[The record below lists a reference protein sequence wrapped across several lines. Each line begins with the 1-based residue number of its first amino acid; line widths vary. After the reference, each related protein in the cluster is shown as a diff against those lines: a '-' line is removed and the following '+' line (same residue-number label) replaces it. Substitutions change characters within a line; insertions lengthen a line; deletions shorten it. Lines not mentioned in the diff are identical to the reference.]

1 MPALIRSDPHV
12 ECRPECCGLLIGRSQ
27 VLSVWDGHLTA
38 VTFNA
43 VQLERITYRPFLLM
57 PSSAPFHLA
66 RETRAPSCINSTP
79 DAPPRLLYSRKQ
91 TAYLLSL
98 SLRAIAYMIA
108 SGDLRT
114 KHHGGRVMITH
125 AELLRQA
132 ALDDRA
138 PIVPKKTS
146 RSTTMTPMRAAKA
159 A

>member
-1 MPALIRSDPHV
+1 
-12 ECRPECCGLLIGRSQ
+12 
-27 VLSVWDGHLTA
+27 
-38 VTFNA
+38 
-43 VQLERITYRPFLLM
+43 M
-57 PSSAPFHLA
+57 PSSAPFHPA

-98 SLRAIAYMIA
+98 SVRAIAYMIA

-132 ALDDRA
+132 ALDDRE

-146 RSTTMTPMRAAKA
+146 RSTTVTPMRAAKA